1 MAKIEKPG
9 RGTKIT
15 ETTRVAAETGISLLP
30 GGGIINSFTR
40 WLLPSKL
47 DKQKAGWQASVTQ
60 ATNQQGQHVKEL
72 KDETAGLRLEQA
84 DIVDKIEDT
93 RDHVDALACKLDIGI
108 IDADPLDGEL
118 EICRSFVLGGQFQT
132 ALDLLSE
139 RFEANKR
146 SNQISPKLMAR
157 VRSLQGMCL
166 KSLGKYD
173 EAAEHFLAALKVDPD
188 SPKIRA
194 NAVVG
199 YLISGD
205 PDEATKLL
213 EKLIDEEPDSPM
225 HWANLIYTK
234 SAQREVFDREA
245 LPRVIDQSKEVC
257 LALIDAKRANN
268 DDTWVDD
275 AVRCAALHP
284 KSTRAKRHEAEAAI
298 NAAVQAVVTGVD
310 DPTAHTEIMEK
321 ATTAATELEQQWETH
336 LETEVAKSAPDLVL
350 LQNTLVAH
358 RVTGNRV
365 AAEALIAAH
374 TDLLLTDEGT
384 TQVLGA
390 FAIDTKNDALLDR
403 VLSRGFEGAA
413 VLKIERALRDEA
425 WGDALE
431 ICETYP
437 EEIRPYG
444 RIDPK
449 FMSDVLR
456 VMTGHDDEKEEG
468 FRAIFQISEATSP
481 QHDLFLSQMI
491 MAAGFEDLSAEVFD
505 RAANADLVGDAEIRR
520 ALAGEAMDRDAPEIV
535 IELLRDHVDPSQGG
549 RARNWLAVSYARTS
563 VPHESGILFF
573 EAVRKAGDNGAEI
586 NRAGGYFHLN
596 RRKPG
601 DAAPWLKRSLAAE
614 PNDVRTQLAFW
625 QALSRDGAMKRAKK
639 FLKTVDLGV
648 LEGPKGDRMGMAQL
662 LWRNGRADALEYAY
676 DLARKNRY
684 DFEVCL
690 GYSGLVLGDAFD
702 SDAPA
707 IPSTDV
713 VAVGAMVKLTRPHH
727 NDWSIVITEAKSK
740 LQDDVSI
747 DNPVVQG
754 ALDKHQGDT
763 FETSAGPN
771 TFVWT
776 VAEIKSKYLHL
787 FHEITRTLQDQFPN
801 NGSFYS
807 VTMVGDDITPLLE
820 SLRERRSSIERLED
834 QYRDNPMPLGTV
846 AKAGGGNVID
856 FAIHLAQSG
865 KQVFSATG
873 YAADTE
879 REFSIANGASE
890 RVVVVDAYT
899 IWLMAKL
906 EMLLPAKEVFP
917 NLTVPAST
925 IDGLSV

>member
-93 RDHVDALACKLDIGI
+93 RDHVDALASKLDIGI

-146 SNQISPKLMAR
+146 SNQTSPKLMAR

-481 QHDLFLSQMI
+481 QHDLFFVS
-491 MAAGFEDLSAEVFD
+491 
-505 RAANADLVGDAEIRR
+505 N
-520 ALAGEAMDRDAPEIV
+520 
-535 IELLRDHVDPSQGG
+535 DHG
-549 RARNWLAVSYARTS
+549 
-563 VPHESGILFF
+563 SGIRGF
-573 EAVRKAGDNGAEI
+573 VRRG
-586 NRAGGYFHLN
+586 F
-596 RRKPG
+596 
-601 DAAPWLKRSLAAE
+601 
-614 PNDVRTQLAFW
+614 
-625 QALSRDGAMKRAKK
+625 
-639 FLKTVDLGV
+639 
-648 LEGPKGDRMGMAQL
+648 
-662 LWRNGRADALEYAY
+662 
-676 DLARKNRY
+676 
-684 DFEVCL
+684 
-690 GYSGLVLGDAFD
+690 
-702 SDAPA
+702 
-707 IPSTDV
+707 
-713 VAVGAMVKLTRPHH
+713 
-727 NDWSIVITEAKSK
+727 
-740 LQDDVSI
+740 
-747 DNPVVQG
+747 
-754 ALDKHQGDT
+754 
-763 FETSAGPN
+763 
-771 TFVWT
+771 
-776 VAEIKSKYLHL
+776 
-787 FHEITRTLQDQFPN
+787 
-801 NGSFYS
+801 
-807 VTMVGDDITPLLE
+807 
-820 SLRERRSSIERLED
+820 
-834 QYRDNPMPLGTV
+834 
-846 AKAGGGNVID
+846 
-856 FAIHLAQSG
+856 
-865 KQVFSATG
+865 
-873 YAADTE
+873 
-879 REFSIANGASE
+879 
-890 RVVVVDAYT
+890 
-899 IWLMAKL
+899 
-906 EMLLPAKEVFP
+906 
-917 NLTVPAST
+917 
-925 IDGLSV
+925 